1 MRMALNGI
9 NRMSKLQHLARNN
22 IILLVCLL
30 ALVVLSPLF
39 EVENSLVRNLLIT
52 AILFSG
58 VYSLEFSPLS
68 RKLMLPLAWLTVITT
83 WANHFINTNLITI
96 IDFGTTSITLA
107 VIVVLMIRHI
117 AKSRVV
123 TRTIILNAI
132 NGYILLG
139 VVGAALFNIANGAHI
154 MLHGAGSAG
163 ILMPDGNIPEFSDY
177 LYLSFITLTTVGY
190 GDIIPV
196 SHMTRPI
203 SMLIGLSGQ
212 LYMTILIAM
221 LVGKFLASNERQ

>member
-1 MRMALNGI
+1 MTTPER
-9 NRMSKLQHLARNN
+9 LARNN
-22 IILLVCLL
+22 VILLVCLL
-30 ALVVLSPLF
+30 TLVLLYPFF
-39 EVENSLVRNLLIT
+39 ENENSLLRDLLIT

-58 VYSLEFSPLS
+58 VYSLEFSTHS
-68 RKLMLPLAWLTVITT
+68 RKLLLPLAWLTVITT
-83 WANHFINTNLITI
+83 WTNHFISANLMTM
-96 IDFGTTSITLA
+96 IDFGTTSFTLA

-117 AKSRVV
+117 ANSRVV

-154 MLHGAGSAG
+154 LLHGAGSAG
-163 ILMPDGNIPEFSDY
+163 ILMPDGSIPGFGDY

-203 SMLIGLSGQ
+203 SMFIGLSGQ

-221 LVGKFLASNERQ
+221 LIGKFLATRERQ

>member
-1 MRMALNGI
+1 MTTPER
-9 NRMSKLQHLARNN
+9 LARNN
-22 IILLVCLL
+22 IILLICLL
-30 ALVVLSPLF
+30 ALVLLYPLF
-39 EVENSLVRNLLIT
+39 EVENSMVRDLLIT

-58 VYSLEFSPLS
+58 VYSLEFSAHS
-68 RKLMLPLAWLTVITT
+68 RKLLLPLAWLTVITT
-83 WANHFINTNLITI
+83 WTNHFINTNLMTM
-96 IDFGTTSITLA
+96 IDFGTTSLTLA

-154 MLHGAGSAG
+154 LLHGAGSAG
-163 ILMPDGNIPEFSDY
+163 IQLPDGSIPQFSDY

-190 GDIIPV
+190 GDITPV

-221 LVGKFLASNERQ
+221 LIGKFLAGNQKQ

>member
-1 MRMALNGI
+1 MTTPER
-9 NRMSKLQHLARNN
+9 LARNN
-22 IILLVCLL
+22 IILLICLL
-30 ALVVLSPLF
+30 ALVLLYPLF
-39 EVENSLVRNLLIT
+39 EVENSMVRDLLIT

-58 VYSLEFSPLS
+58 VYSLEFSAHS
-68 RKLMLPLAWLTVITT
+68 RKLLLPLAWLTVITT
-83 WANHFINTNLITI
+83 WTNHFINTNLMTM
-96 IDFGTTSITLA
+96 IDFGTTSLTLA

-154 MLHGAGSAG
+154 LLHGAGSAG
-163 ILMPDGNIPEFSDY
+163 IQLPGGGIPEFSDY
-177 LYLSFITLTTVGY
+177 LYLSFITLTTIGY

-221 LVGKFLASNERQ
+221 LIGKFLAAKDRP